1 MGDQTT
7 RNEMITND
15 KHLQALYKHAGISGN
30 TVEQMRSLT
39 PEQLDWKQND
49 RSWSV
54 GECLDHIT
62 NTTNAYLLNVEKAL
76 KTARDKDMTYNKP
89 MKAGLFA
96 RWFIKTVG
104 PNSSMKL
111 SAPGIFRPEAVERNE
126 SSVDAFLKMNEA
138 LMQTMIKADQWNV
151 NKPKL
156 SSPLTGLIRFSI
168 GEALWLQVAHA
179 QRHLLQARRVTE
191 HAEFPK

>member
-1 MGDQTT
+1 MSDQTAQNQLT
-7 RNEMITND
+7 KND
-15 KHLQALYKHAGISGN
+15 RHLQALYKHAGISAK
-30 TVEQMRSLT
+30 TVEQMRSLS
-39 PEQLDWKQND
+39 PEQLDWKLND
-49 RSWSV
+49 RTWSV

-62 NTTNAYLLNVEKAL
+62 NTTTAYMLNIENALQ
-76 KTARDKDMTYNKP
+76 TARDKEMTYSKP
-89 MKAGLFA
+89 LKAGLFA

-126 SSVDAFLKMNEA
+126 SSVDAFLKMNDVLQQTIIEA
-138 LMQTMIKADQWNV
+138 DNWNV

-156 SSPLTGLIRFSI
+156 ASPLTGLIRFSI
-168 GEALWLQVAHA
+168 GEALWLQVAHT